1 MRLAKRSQ
9 LGLVQLT
16 VVNASELF
24 LFPTRLPT
32 LRGMAGASGSERR
45 KEQDSHA
52 GRWPEQE
59 LSGHLDL
66 GLDPGFAP
74 YLL

>member
-1 MRLAKRSQ
+1 MRLTKRSQ
-9 LGLVQLT
+9 LDLVQLT

-32 LRGMAGASGSERR
+32 LRGMAGASGSERQ
-45 KEQDSHA
+45 KEQDSQT

-59 LSGHLDL
+59 LSDHLDL